1 MSQVSQT
8 WHEKRVLNCWICN
21 REPLR
26 NKVHK
31 CCPPGMV
38 TNIGLTECVHRKEG
52 SSPWLLHVNGH
63 RYSDNEL
70 YESGKLEFDKSMV
83 CRPAACRNQPWMMS
97 AKVWHSFFPL
107 TWPYLGM
114 IFCIEFMQ
122 HPLLHMGLGV
132 PFRVD
137 VICGW
142 TQINLVENYG
152 RSVTVFI
159 SGLH

>member
-1 MSQVSQT
+1 MRTDAV
-8 WHEKRVLNCWICN
+8 
-21 REPLR
+21 
-26 NKVHK
+26 
-31 CCPPGMV
+31 
-38 TNIGLTECVHRKEG
+38 
-52 SSPWLLHVNGH
+52 GH
-63 RYSDNEL
+63 TFMEVA
-70 YESGKLEFDKSMV
+70 DKYL
-83 CRPAACRNQPWMMS
+83 
-97 AKVWHSFFPL
+97 SFFGSHHVIRQ
-107 TWPYLGM
+107 WVNA
-114 IFCIEFMQ
+114 IEFMQ